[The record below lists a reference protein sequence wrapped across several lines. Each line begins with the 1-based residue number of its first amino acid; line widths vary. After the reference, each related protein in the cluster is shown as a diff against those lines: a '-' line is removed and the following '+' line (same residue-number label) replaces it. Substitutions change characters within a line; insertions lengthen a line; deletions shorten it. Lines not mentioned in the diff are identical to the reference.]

1 MELSRFRGTGTA
13 LVTPFGRDGSI
24 DRERFA
30 EHVEAQIAG
39 GVEFLVPCGTTGEGA
54 TMTAE
59 EQREVIALTV
69 EAARG
74 RAAVMAG
81 AGGNKTDEV
90 VSRARAAEEA
100 GADAILSVSPYY
112 NKPTPAGLYGH
123 YRAIAEA
130 VGIPVF
136 VYNVPGRTGSNVSAG
151 TLLRLAE
158 IENIAGV
165 KEASGDLEQMMTI
178 IAGRPAGFVVLS
190 GDDALTL
197 PLLAAG
203 GDGVI
208 SVVANEAPALMSGL
222 ARAALAGDMAEAR
235 ELHYKLLPLMQ
246 ANFIESNPIPVK
258 TALELMGRGA
268 AHFRLPLAPLERN
281 NIGTLKA
288 ALERAGLL

>member
-90 VSRARAAEEA
+90 VSRARAAEQA